1 MNESVKNSSKMNK
14 KVIILAVAAA
24 LIGGAVLH
32 FGRKDDKPAAEGA
45 QAAAQAGAP
54 GGQGKGRGE
63 GGPTVVSVVAAL
75 QQDMPVVLSANG
87 SVTPLKTV
95 ELHPQTSAVIRQVH
109 IREGQNVNAGTLLFT
124 LDDRNDRANV
134 EKAQAQV
141 ARDQATLA
149 DLERQLSRSRDLVA
163 QKFIAQGAVDTLA
176 AQVQAQRAL
185 VRSNA
190 AAAQS
195 AQVLASY
202 NSIRAPMTGRVGAID
217 VHPGALVQPSTK
229 LVTVTQLDPIAVG
242 FTLPENS
249 LQPLLDAQRAG
260 PVKVRATLSNGK
272 SIDGALSFVDNMV
285 DPQAG
290 AIRVKAQFAN
300 RDTVLWP
307 GQYVNTEITVQTLK
321 DAVVVP
327 LSAVITNAKGTM
339 VYTVAPDQTAKP
351 NPVKVLHSAGNLA
364 AVSGLAA
371 GEKVIVDGKQ
381 NLRPGGKV
389 KVAAPGGGKGEGKGG
404 KGNGGKGNG
413 GGKPAAAGAA
423 PSA

>member
-14 KVIILAVAAA
+14 KVIPLAVAVVI
-24 LIGGAVLH
+24 LGGGVLH
-32 FGRKDDKPAAEGA
+32 FTRKDDKAPTAE
-45 QAAAQAGAP
+45 AAQNTAASAP
-54 GGQGKGRGE
+54 AGKGRGE
-63 GGPTVVSVVAAL
+63 GGPTVVSVVAAA
-75 QQDMPVVLSANG
+75 QQDVPVVLQANG

-109 IREGQNVNAGTLLFT
+109 IREGQSVAAGALLFT

-149 DLERQLSRSRDLVA
+149 DLQRQLSRSRDLVA
-163 QKFIAQGAVDTLA
+163 QKFIAQNAVDTLA
-176 AQVQAQRAL
+176 SQVEAQRAL

-202 NSIRAPMTGRVGAID
+202 NSIRAPMAGRVGAID
-217 VHPGALVQPSTK
+217 VHPGALVQPATK
-229 LVTVTQLDPIAVG
+229 LVTVTQLDPISVG
-242 FTLPENS
+242 FTLPEAS
-249 LQPLLDAQRAG
+249 LQALLDAQRAG
-260 PVKVRATLSNGK
+260 PVTVRATLSNGK
-272 SIDGALSFVDNMV
+272 TIDGALSFVDNMV

-290 AIRVKAQFAN
+290 AIRVKAQFGN
-300 RDTVLWP
+300 RDTALWP

-327 LSAVITNAKGTM
+327 LQAVITNAKGTM
-339 VYTVAPDQTAKP
+339 VYTVADDQTAKA

-364 AVSGLAA
+364 AVSGVAP
-371 GEKVIVDGKQ
+371 GDKVIVDGKQ

-389 KVAAPGGGKGEGKGG
+389 KVAAPAGGKGEGKGG
-404 KGNGGKGNG
+404 KGREGKG
-413 GGKPAAAGAA
+413 GGKPGASNPGAPAA
-423 PSA
+423 